1 MEQNMLKVEEVE
13 TDTEQFKITDLKE
26 CDETDWEE
34 DFEYDDKGVK
44 VRWNKET
51 EGWDILEPYCVEC
64 GRPEGDCEVSYFT
77 IENEVFIC
85 CECDKPEC
93 YGKHCSETEGLKLCI
108 GWNRNYCLDNKRFTE
123 NLFCDYCEKT
133 NCYTDCVWCGE
144 NYKLTDME
152 FRCGGGFAHKDA
164 YGNACMFC
172 KECVAIIEKRLEC

>member
-1 MEQNMLKVEEVE
+1 MLKVEEVE
-13 TDTEQFKITDLKE
+13 TDTEEFKITDLKE

-34 DFEYDDKGVK
+34 E
-44 VRWNKET
+44 
-51 EGWDILEPYCVEC
+51 
-64 GRPEGDCEVSYFT
+64 
-77 IENEVFIC
+77 
-85 CECDKPEC
+85 PEC

-152 FRCGGGFAHKDA
+152 FRRGGGFAHNDA

>member
-1 MEQNMLKVEEVE
+1 MSEE
-13 TDTEQFKITDLKE
+13 FKITDLKE
-26 CDETDWEE
+26 CDETDWEDE
-34 DFEYDDKGVK
+34 
-44 VRWNKET
+44 
-51 EGWDILEPYCVEC
+51 
-64 GRPEGDCEVSYFT
+64 
-77 IENEVFIC
+77 
-85 CECDKPEC
+85 PEC

-152 FRCGGGFAHKDA
+152 FRRGGGFAHKDA